1 MTDWG
6 PLVLVPARN
15 VREASGSIRKKAAAT
30 CACDHNVVVNVRII
44 TQRLKQPCKLAT
56 SKGGLECN
64 LTEITVP
71 FSGIMR
77 WLALNETLEIWKI
90 LLDWLE

>member
-1 MTDWG
+1 MHR
-6 PLVLVPARN
+6 PE
-15 VREASGSIRKKAAAT
+15 RETRAIAGR
-30 CACDHNVVVNVRII
+30 C
-44 TQRLKQPCKLAT
+44 
-56 SKGGLECN
+56 KGGLECT